1 MEPIHI
7 FCKELPTD
15 ENNIFVVNLAEKNEV
30 ESVKFKKSREYAIT
44 GLSIHQDTGST
55 EVAIT
60 DTDRLET
67 LSNLIQKLVK
77 EKKRTKP
84 WPCNKQWRN
93 IRNSNFVPKK
103 TESEV
108 PKVKLT
114 TTQQL
119 KKRNNWIL

>member
-15 ENNIFVVNLAEKNEV
+15 KNNIFVVNLAEKNEV

-44 GLSIHQDTGST
+44 GLSINRDTGST

-84 WPCNKQWRN
+84 
-93 IRNSNFVPKK
+93 
-103 TESEV
+103 
-108 PKVKLT
+108 
-114 TTQQL
+114 
-119 KKRNNWIL
+119 